1 MLGRL
6 LYMIPFFGMVVGGYF
21 IWTADIRGALL
32 LAGLALTQSFICL
45 LYVVLNIIAHG
56 HDGILEVEVELWDAL
71 MPVVFL
77 LLSSTSFLLITYQ
90 IAQDFMI

>member
-6 LYMIPFFGMVVGGYF
+6 LYMIPFFGMVVGIYF

-32 LAGLALTQSFICL
+32 LSGLALTQSLICL

-56 HDGILEVEVELWDAL
+56 HDGVLEVEVELKDAL
-71 MPVVFL
+71 MPAIFL
-77 LLSSTSFLLITYQ
+77 ILSSSIFLILTLQITK
-90 IAQDFMI
+90 DFMI